1 MRTVHEWATQTV
13 VHQLYQTDVNV
24 EHVIRGN
31 SALMRCTV
39 PSFVADYASVD
50 AWLIDSHLVTHNSNE
65 LGIDATA
72 YHSRKSHSINSH
84 SFIHNPYFPLSRHLT
99 SRVGPLRA
107 QN

>member
-1 MRTVHEWATQTV
+1 MYSMNCVFWATQTV

-65 LGIDATA
+65 LGIDARI
-72 YHSRKSHSINSH
+72 HS
-84 SFIHNPYFPLSRHLT
+84 HNPQSTPNILYLS
-99 SRVGPLRA
+99 
-107 QN
+107 